1 MIDKIFVC
9 HHNSLIDR
17 KSTLQKFFE
26 KENIQVEWVEKFL
39 PEEIENDYDKIVGT
53 DSLNFNPEH
62 DHQFGWNVNIP
73 ELSLYLKHKYCFET
87 QVENNYDIILI
98 LEDDVLL
105 PDNFN
110 EYISKILVEFKN
122 YSPKLDCVM
131 LGTCCGFKSE
141 FIEDGMSIHYGP
153 NQLTRCTH
161 AMIFTL
167 ECAKKIINNLYP
179 INFPIDHKLNEI
191 IIKEDLKVAWAE
203 PPIFQ
208 RTDLNMEKS
217 SIR

>member
-9 HHNSLIDR
+9 HHNTLIDR
-17 KSTLQKFFE
+17 KNILKNFFE
-26 KENIQVEWVEKFL
+26 KENIEVEWVENFL
-39 PEEIENDYDKIVGT
+39 PEQIENNYDKIVGT
-53 DSLNFNPEH
+53 DILNFDNYQEY
-62 DHQFGWNVNIP
+62 GWKVNIA

-87 QVENNYDIILI
+87 QVKNNYNIILI

-110 EYISKILVEFKN
+110 EYISKILLEFEN
-122 YSPKLDCVM
+122 HFPKLDCIM
-131 LGTCCGFKSE
+131 LGTCCGFKSQ
-141 FIEDGMSIHYGP
+141 FIEEGKLIHYGP

-167 ECAKKIINNLYP
+167 ECSKKIINNLYP
-179 INFPIDHKLNEI
+179 IDFPIDHKLNKI